1 MQISEF
7 LTGYS
12 NIINETYTKKE
23 IDVFFQKMIPLT
35 KDTSSEIQCYIADS
49 TLEKVLAIDDIAYK
63 FMGREA
69 DLLGQMFPESDET
82 DVQNQLFFL
91 TGKNITELQ
100 KGSRKYFAPILSGL
114 DFLTKQVGKTTKE
127 DISKELNSYNIL
139 FEAQMKDPNT
149 IILSNAELITL
160 YRALK
165 DQKYKAL
172 MDERGLDESSDDNPL
187 VVAGYGSVELVDR
200 EGHLITLNAL
210 RKSFV
215 KFMKNFRMRN
225 CMYLHTDV
233 QVGWP
238 LPVYINKHNEIF
250 KSGVDDKGLYL
261 ITEVS
266 PEGKI
271 SEKVRDGIIKG
282 ELKSYSIA
290 GSALKKQIMTKGS
303 QTFMQ
308 VDDLELSEY
317 TLCLPENEKIWTRQ
331 GLKNIQ
337 DITTN
342 DYVFSHL
349 GKWRK
354 VTKTMNRFVDEELI
368 KIITEDGS
376 LSATSNHPVRALRY
390 EGQHKGTH
398 YKWVAI
404 GELEVGDLISYHEHI
419 KSCKIC
425 GTPIFSNTWPGEKT
439 QYCSKKCRYKDEGN
453 RKGCTIASGDAGA
466 ISQSKKTK
474 GITKKENPR
483 LTGGIRTKEGR
494 DITTAGHRTSE
505 YRKKRSD
512 SQKALWKKEDYRK
525 TQSAASAKVRRR
537 PENRELASKRFKEM
551 WKNEEI
557 VRKILSSWSRTPNK
571 LEIQLS
577 EFLDSHFPGEWKFV
591 GDGSIWI
598 GGKNPD
604 FINVNGKKKIIE
616 FNGEFWHQDAEKTQS
631 RIEKFKEYGYDTL
644 IITDNEFKES
654 EKHCLN
660 RVKEFCGNKLSRI
673 IAVERKPY
681 SGVVYN
687 LSVEE
692 DESYTTEFAVV
703 HNCTQGVNQDS
714 KFDIMKAIKNEK
726 DSLDNTNRDDPLMD
740 GLDIPTVTEEITRSV
755 AKSIGNK
762 IGADWNKYTPS
773 EFAKG
778 LNAEMGQKDVTQQ
791 DLFSIAR
798 LALSNLEDAPK
809 YYSLL
814 SGKLEKSL
822 ASKSALDIRESSSDY
837 NYDASALREAI
848 IAEYDATNLY
858 EQMAEKTKDEKL
870 KALLLDIANEEK
882 VHIGEFE
889 AKLAE
894 IDEEHEGAVEE
905 GEEEAKDVMK
915 SAIDRFS
922 SFMKERK

>member
-23 IDVFFQKMIPLT
+23 IDDFFQKMIPLT

-63 FMGREA
+63 FMGREV

-172 MDERGLDESSDDNPL
+172 MDERGLDESSDINPL

-317 TLCLPENEKIWTRQ
+317 TLC
-331 GLKNIQ
+331 
-337 DITTN
+337 
-342 DYVFSHL
+342 
-349 GKWRK
+349 
-354 VTKTMNRFVDEELI
+354 
-368 KIITEDGS
+368 
-376 LSATSNHPVRALRY
+376 
-390 EGQHKGTH
+390 
-398 YKWVAI
+398 
-404 GELEVGDLISYHEHI
+404 
-419 KSCKIC
+419 
-425 GTPIFSNTWPGEKT
+425 
-439 QYCSKKCRYKDEGN
+439 
-453 RKGCTIASGDAGA
+453 
-466 ISQSKKTK
+466 
-474 GITKKENPR
+474 
-483 LTGGIRTKEGR
+483 
-494 DITTAGHRTSE
+494 
-505 YRKKRSD
+505 
-512 SQKALWKKEDYRK
+512 
-525 TQSAASAKVRRR
+525 
-537 PENRELASKRFKEM
+537 
-551 WKNEEI
+551 
-557 VRKILSSWSRTPNK
+557 
-571 LEIQLS
+571 
-577 EFLDSHFPGEWKFV
+577 
-591 GDGSIWI
+591 
-598 GGKNPD
+598 
-604 FINVNGKKKIIE
+604 
-616 FNGEFWHQDAEKTQS
+616 
-631 RIEKFKEYGYDTL
+631 
-644 IITDNEFKES
+644 
-654 EKHCLN
+654 
-660 RVKEFCGNKLSRI
+660 
-673 IAVERKPY
+673 
-681 SGVVYN
+681 
-687 LSVEE
+687 
-692 DESYTTEFAVV
+692 
-703 HNCTQGVNQDS
+703 TQGVNQDS

-740 GLDIPTVTEEITRSV
+740 GLDIPTVTEEISRSV

-778 LNAEMGQKDVTQQ
+778 LNAEMAQKDVTRQ

-798 LALSNLEDAPK
+798 LALSNLEDTPK

-814 SGKLEKSL
+814 SGKLKKSL

-894 IDEEHEGAVEE
+894 IDEEHESAVEE
-905 GEEEAKDVMK
+905 GEEEAKDIMK

-922 SFMKERK
+922 SFMRERK

>member
-23 IDVFFQKMIPLT
+23 IDDFFQKMIPLT

-63 FMGREA
+63 FMGREV

-317 TLCLPENEKIWTRQ
+317 TLC
-331 GLKNIQ
+331 
-337 DITTN
+337 
-342 DYVFSHL
+342 
-349 GKWRK
+349 
-354 VTKTMNRFVDEELI
+354 
-368 KIITEDGS
+368 
-376 LSATSNHPVRALRY
+376 
-390 EGQHKGTH
+390 
-398 YKWVAI
+398 
-404 GELEVGDLISYHEHI
+404 
-419 KSCKIC
+419 
-425 GTPIFSNTWPGEKT
+425 
-439 QYCSKKCRYKDEGN
+439 
-453 RKGCTIASGDAGA
+453 
-466 ISQSKKTK
+466 
-474 GITKKENPR
+474 
-483 LTGGIRTKEGR
+483 
-494 DITTAGHRTSE
+494 
-505 YRKKRSD
+505 
-512 SQKALWKKEDYRK
+512 
-525 TQSAASAKVRRR
+525 
-537 PENRELASKRFKEM
+537 
-551 WKNEEI
+551 
-557 VRKILSSWSRTPNK
+557 
-571 LEIQLS
+571 
-577 EFLDSHFPGEWKFV
+577 
-591 GDGSIWI
+591 
-598 GGKNPD
+598 
-604 FINVNGKKKIIE
+604 
-616 FNGEFWHQDAEKTQS
+616 
-631 RIEKFKEYGYDTL
+631 
-644 IITDNEFKES
+644 
-654 EKHCLN
+654 
-660 RVKEFCGNKLSRI
+660 
-673 IAVERKPY
+673 
-681 SGVVYN
+681 
-687 LSVEE
+687 
-692 DESYTTEFAVV
+692 
-703 HNCTQGVNQDS
+703 TQGVNQDS

-740 GLDIPTVTEEITRSV
+740 GLDVPSVTEEISRSV

-894 IDEEHEGAVEE
+894 IDEEHEDAVEE

-922 SFMKERK
+922 SFMKEKK